1 MLTGEGSRKSRK
13 NQITSMTDAYIVI
26 DEARVELEGLT
37 ALRFDILARESH
49 EAVVNDQISFLKS
62 GLTPKNH

>member
-1 MLTGEGSRKSRK
+1 
-13 NQITSMTDAYIVI
+13 MTVAYIVI